1 MIILLI
7 KLFLKLIWRLP
18 SISVIA
24 LFLKSPF
31 SYFINVR
38 ITLSEYTELPDYPP
52 SEAFTELIS
61 AIIHIGNLLKEQPTV
76 VTQGVSHNAGIEY
89 LKMLYF
95 LLHSYLDPFVTPLLN
110 FSAHILSAFR
120 LQACLGSV
128 CHSLCDC
135 AVPNTIWSQ
144 GVFHLGCFF

>member
-1 MIILLI
+1 MNLETTFYFYHCPLPQ
-7 KLFLKLIWRLP
+7 KPFLLFLYMWV
-18 SISVIA
+18 S
-24 LFLKSPF
+24 
-31 SYFINVR
+31 
-38 ITLSEYTELPDYPP
+38 LSEYTELPDYPP

-61 AIIHIGNLLKEQPTV
+61 AIIHIRNLLKEQPTV
-76 VTQGVSHNAGIEY
+76 VMQGMSHNTGIEY

-95 LLHSYLDPFVTPLLN
+95 LWHCYLDPFVTPLGF

-135 AVPNTIWSQ
+135 AVSSTIWSQ
-144 GVFHLGCFF
+144 GVFHLKCLGFFKKNR